1 MGTPVV
7 SFLIVNYKVGD
18 LVHQSIQSI
27 EKHVKTPYEII
38 VFDNASND
46 GSVEGLIGQY
56 DHTRVIASDKNLGF
70 GAGNNQA
77 YKYSRGE
84 FIFLLNPD
92 TILFDDSVDR
102 MVEFMKTDEETG
114 LVSPRLLY
122 EDGTLQRSIRK
133 FYSYFGSLM
142 DNRFMNPVIAKFP
155 QITEWLPGLL
165 NHNQSQYIDW
175 AKGAALLIRRE
186 VIDEIGLFDE
196 QFFIYGE
203 EMDLC
208 YRIGEAGW
216 DKVYLNSC
224 GIIHL
229 EGKSTVQSSSKMFL
243 MNYKGM
249 YLFLKKHFDRKVL
262 VQYHSRVWWMAR
274 LLLGVSYFNKNRK
287 SLYKSLI
294 KWHSEE
300 GRNIAHL

>member
-1 MGTPVV
+1 MGAPVI

-18 LVHQSIQSI
+18 LIHQSIQSI
-27 EKHVKTPYEII
+27 EQHVYTPYEII

-46 GSVEGLIGQY
+46 GSVESLMGAY
-56 DHTRVIASDKNLGF
+56 NNTRVIASDKNLGF
-70 GAGNNQA
+70 GIGNNEA
-77 YKYSRGE
+77 FKHSKGE
-84 FIFLLNPD
+84 YIFLLNPD

-102 MVEFMKTDEETG
+102 MIAYMKADENTG

-122 EDGTLQRSIRK
+122 EDGSLQRSIRK
-133 FYSYFGSLM
+133 FYSYWGSLL

-155 QITEWLPGLL
+155 NITEWFPGLL
-165 NHNQSQYIDW
+165 DHNKSQFIDW

-186 VIDEIGLFDE
+186 VIDEIGLFDK

-224 GIIHL
+224 SIIHL
-229 EGKSTVQSSSKMFL
+229 EGKSTIQSSARMFL

-249 YLFLKKHFDRKVL
+249 YLFLKKHFDREIL
-262 VQYHSRVWWMAR
+262 IQYHSRVWWMAR
-274 LLLGVSYFNKNRK
+274 LILSISYFNDDRRE
-287 SLYKSLI
+287 LYKTLI

-300 GRNIAHL
+300 GRNIAYF